1 MYYTSRSPVHHSS
14 NPCFSFFADLATQ
27 YAELQEQALNLK
39 SLRLS
44 RRISFPNMSA
54 IVKSV
59 NLNALEEVHI
69 DNRNSI
75 FPHDELLDVFGS
87 HFLPQLRTL
96 SFGERGPKS
105 REFLPSLLDY
115 AHTSALEG
123 EFRITSS
130 GDVDLAPHLL
140 PFTLGRIE
148 DSNIVMT
155 EFPLD
160 KSRNS
165 YESIVP
171 QFPVP
176 SFVTSL
182 AIKSPPYVKGSEHL
196 SLDLPR
202 FCESIANLTELKALW
217 IIHPGILRN
226 HVVYPS
232 YIDRD
237 GIIPSYVLDT
247 ADEVPEKWRRVWSV
261 QGCTFAAEQI
271 SKASRSL
278 RYVRIGKQA
287 WRVWRKDAD
296 ETIVSLEALDEWEDE
311 VEGPEFFHVPFP
323 LPWNEEMHHV
333 DWRYPGY

>member
-1 MYYTSRSPVHHSS
+1 MEAFSLCCNLQALSINFNADCDSEYKRRSKHDSERMLVHRHAVPKVSAFSRLHRLSLHKMWGDMITWKAELLQTLQNSPHLNHISLSVSSRTESMYYTSRSPVHHSS

-27 YAELQEQALNLK
+27 YAELQEQALKLK

-148 DSNIVMT
+148 DSNIVM
-155 EFPLD
+155 
-160 KSRNS
+160 KSRN
-165 YESIVP
+165 V
-171 QFPVP
+171 
-176 SFVTSL
+176 
-182 AIKSPPYVKGSEHL
+182 
-196 SLDLPR
+196 
-202 FCESIANLTELKALW
+202 
-217 IIHPGILRN
+217 
-226 HVVYPS
+226 
-232 YIDRD
+232 
-237 GIIPSYVLDT
+237 
-247 ADEVPEKWRRVWSV
+247 
-261 QGCTFAAEQI
+261 
-271 SKASRSL
+271 
-278 RYVRIGKQA
+278 
-287 WRVWRKDAD
+287 
-296 ETIVSLEALDEWEDE
+296 
-311 VEGPEFFHVPFP
+311 
-323 LPWNEEMHHV
+323 
-333 DWRYPGY
+333 